1 MQKSLSV
8 YTVHYVIS
16 RLWLFRMSLG
26 IKFAL
31 RFSPYTNV
39 LVLTCQMM
47 PSIPVIGLHLASSAP
62 KVVLGAS
69 LGGQIV
75 IIAVIL
81 CDLYRP
87 GSSGSTGALLKVESQ
102 LVASV
107 RGVNIHCIEQNY
119 LIQEIAWG
127 QDQLRL
133 RGLDMEV

>member
-1 MQKSLSV
+1 MAFSNKVLSP
-8 YTVHYVIS
+8 
-16 RLWLFRMSLG
+16 
-26 IKFAL
+26 AP

-81 CDLYRP
+81 CDFYRP
-87 GSSGSTGALLKVESQ
+87 GSSGSTGALLKVERQ

-107 RGVNIHCIEQNY
+107 RGVNIHCKSKI
-119 LIQEIAWG
+119 I
-127 QDQLRL
+127 
-133 RGLDMEV
+133 

>member
-1 MQKSLSV
+1 MTFSNEVLSP
-8 YTVHYVIS
+8 
-16 RLWLFRMSLG
+16 G

-47 PSIPVIGLHLASSAP
+47 PSIPVIGLHLASCAP
-62 KVVLGAS
+62 KVVLGAP

-81 CDLYRP
+81 CDFYRP
-87 GSSGSTGALLKVESQ
+87 GSSGSTGALLKVERQ

-107 RGVNIHCIEQNY
+107 RGVNIHCIKQNY
-119 LIQEIAWG
+119 RIKEIAWG
-127 QDQLRL
+127 QEQLRL
-133 RGLDMEV
+133 RGLDVEV